1 MIVCIE
7 AARIRQDPYFRA
19 LEPLCQPADG
29 GALDAKSV
37 AVGANAEEGDDP
49 GAIAPDLGRETL
61 ASCGELGRGDFFGH
75 GGRAVDEIGDAVAV
89 AQQFA
94 LLGRMQQAGAEARAV
109 QRRPE
114 AVARAGEVMASE
126 SRIETWIDTDEERAQ
141 AGGDD
146 VADALVFRSEELR
159 PARPV

>member
-1 MIVCIE
+1 
-7 AARIRQDPYFRA
+7 
-19 LEPLCQPADG
+19 
-29 GALDAKSV
+29 
-37 AVGANAEEGDDP
+37 
-49 GAIAPDLGRETL
+49 
-61 ASCGELGRGDFFGH
+61 
-75 GGRAVDEIGDAVAV
+75 
-89 AQQFA
+89 
-94 LLGRMQQAGAEARAV
+94 MQQAGAEARAV

-126 SRIETWIDTDEERAQ
+126 SRIETWIDTDEEHAQ